1 MTIRS
6 KALQWYEGKYQRV
19 DKPIYA
25 SKLYQPNESWT
36 SSTVWWIE
44 IPITTIE
51 NNPESSI
58 HILCQ
63 KENDEAEFYHL
74 NIPSDFLQQNLKNLE
89 VNNGRISLFLSAES
103 GNFFVDKRGNKNIN
117 FSSFIIKDE

>member
-63 KENDEAEFYHL
+63 N
-74 NIPSDFLQQNLKNLE
+74 
-89 VNNGRISLFLSAES
+89 
-103 GNFFVDKRGNKNIN
+103 
-117 FSSFIIKDE
+117 